1 MGLNMNY
8 ALVNK
13 ATNIVDNVIVLEDVN
28 AWTPPE
34 DMLLVLLDAAAG
46 IGDTWDGTQFIYAPD
61 PEVIDPTG
69 NPTNSSSGNAPNVI
83 G

>member
-1 MGLNMNY
+1 MNY
-8 ALVNK
+8 AVVNK
-13 ATNIVDNVIVLEDVN
+13 DTSIVENVIVLEDVN

-34 DMLLVLLDAAAG
+34 NMLVVPLDDVAG
-46 IGDTWDGTQFIYAPD
+46 IGDTWDGTQFIYAPE

-69 NPTNSSSGNAPNVI
+69 SPTNPSPGNTPNVI

>member
-1 MGLNMNY
+1 MNY
-8 ALVNK
+8 AVVNK
-13 ATNIVDNVIVLEDVN
+13 ETNIVENVIVLEDVN

-34 DMLLVLLDAAAG
+34 NMLVVPLDSAAG
-46 IGDTWDGTQFIYAPD
+46 IGDTWDGMQFIYALE